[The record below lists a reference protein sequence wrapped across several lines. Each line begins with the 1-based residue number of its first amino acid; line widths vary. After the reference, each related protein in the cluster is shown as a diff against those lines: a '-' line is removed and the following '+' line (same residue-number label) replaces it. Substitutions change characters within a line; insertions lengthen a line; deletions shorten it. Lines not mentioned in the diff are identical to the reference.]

1 MPVLPCCANLGAM
14 TPTNIAVEPRSWRR
28 DDLVAAAESA
38 GATVAE
44 PSSATGLIWA
54 DPQCPEKLAPILA
67 RNPQIDWVQLPYAG
81 IEPYLDLVDDGRAWT
96 CGKGI
101 YAEPVAE
108 MALAML
114 LAGFRGL
121 VNFGRATSW
130 GRPIGAELRGARLTI
145 LGGGGITEQLL
156 PLLAPFGCD
165 ITVVRNRAEPLDGA
179 ARVLTTDGLNEALG
193 TADGVVLALA
203 LTPATSGM
211 IGRAE
216 LDTMNNHAWLVNVA
230 RGAHVVTDDLVE
242 ALEAGSIGG
251 ACLDVTDPEPLP
263 DGHPLWT
270 IGNCL
275 LTPHVGN
282 TPEMGIRLLA
292 RRVRDN
298 VARYLAGDE
307 LLGPVY
313 PELGY

>member
-1 MPVLPCCANLGAM
+1 MA
-14 TPTNIAVEPRSWRR
+14 PTNIAVEPSSWRR
-28 DDLVAAAESA
+28 EDLAAVVATA
-38 GATVAE
+38 GATVTAPE
-44 PSSATGLIWA
+44 SATGLIWA
-54 DPQCPEKLAPILA
+54 DPQSPEKLAPILA

-81 IEPYLDLVDDGRAWT
+81 IEPYLDLVDDGRTWT

-108 MALAML
+108 MALSML

-121 VNFGRATSW
+121 VTYGRATSW
-130 GRPIGAELRGARLTI
+130 GRPIGTELRGARLTI

-156 PLLAPFGCD
+156 PLLSPFDCD
-165 ITVVRNRAEPLDGA
+165 VTVVRNRPKALEGA
-179 ARVLTTDGLNEALG
+179 TRVVTTDALDDALR

-203 LTPATSGM
+203 LTPATTGI

-216 LDTMNNHAWLVNVA
+216 LEAMSDHAWLVNVA
-230 RGAHVVTDDLVE
+230 RGAHVVTDALVD
-242 ALEAGSIGG
+242 ALEAGTIGG

-263 DGHPLWT
+263 DGHRLWT
-270 IGNCL
+270 TGNCL

-292 RRVRDN
+292 RRVRQN
-298 VARYLAGDE
+298 VARYLAGEE

-313 PELGY
+313 PDLGY